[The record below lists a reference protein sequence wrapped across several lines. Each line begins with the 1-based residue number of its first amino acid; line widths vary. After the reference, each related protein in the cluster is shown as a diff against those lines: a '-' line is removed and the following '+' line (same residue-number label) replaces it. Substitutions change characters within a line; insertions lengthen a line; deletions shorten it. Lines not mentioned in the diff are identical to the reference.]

1 MASSY
6 TANLGIEKPGS
17 GEQAGTWGT
26 TTNTNFDIID
36 RAINGVLSLSL
47 TGTTT
52 TLTTTDGSLSDAGHK
67 VLVLAGSPSGT
78 NTITIDPNDQDKVYL
93 VKNGS
98 GQTATFTQGSGG
110 NASIANG
117 ETAWIFADGAGSGAQ
132 VQKAAFDIVGDTSP
146 QLGGVLDTNGN
157 NIEFPDSSGAEVNRL
172 KFGAGDD
179 LQIYHDGTNSRIAD
193 AGTGNLFI
201 EADSQFRVIKP
212 STEEVMIKASTD
224 GAVELYHDN
233 SKKIETDSAGVT
245 VTGQIT
251 ITGSS
256 IVFEGATSDAH
267 ETTFTVTDPTAD
279 RTITFPNSSGTVAL
293 TSDVSASLP
302 SGTVVPFAG
311 TSAPTGYLLAQ
322 GQAVSRSTYS
332 DLFSAIGTTYGT
344 GDGSSTFNLPDLR
357 GRVVAGKDDMG
368 GSSANRLTDQT
379 GGLNGDTL
387 GDTGGSETHT
397 LTTAQLAAHTHG
409 AGSYTA
415 LLPGDD
421 TQSTGGG
428 TGNRGPNGGTNL
440 TVSGTSGSTGSG
452 SAHNNVQPTIIL
464 NYIIKT

>member
-1 MASSY
+1 
-6 TANLGIEKPGS
+6 
-17 GEQAGTWGT
+17 
-26 TTNTNFDIID
+26 
-36 RAINGVLSLSL
+36 
-47 TGTTT
+47 
-52 TLTTTDGSLSDAGHK
+52 
-67 VLVLAGSPSGT
+67 VLAGSPSGT

-110 NASIANG
+110 NASVSDG

-132 VQKAAFDIVGDTSP
+132 VQKAVFDIVNDTSP
-146 QLGGVLDTNGN
+146 QLGGNLDVNAK
-157 NIEFPDSSGAEVNRL
+157 NIVFGDSSGSSDDRL
-172 KFGAGDD
+172 TFGAGTD
-179 LQIYHDGTNSRIAD
+179 LSIYHDGTDNHVD
-193 AGTGNLFI
+193 VAGTLTNKMAPALRKVYDQMP
-201 EADSQFRVIKP
+201 EPRYVI
-212 STEEVMIKASTD
+212 SM
-224 GAVELYHDN
+224 
-233 SKKIETDSAGVT
+233 
-245 VTGQIT
+245 
-251 ITGSS
+251 GSC
-256 IVFEGATSDAH
+256 A
-267 ETTFTVTDPTAD
+267 
-279 RTITFPNSSGTVAL
+279 NGTVAL

-311 TSAPTGYLLAQ
+311 SSAPTGYLLAQ

-332 DLFSAIGTTYGT
+332 DLFSAIGTTYGS

-397 LTTAQLAAHTHG
+397 LTEAQLAAHTHG

-415 LLPGDD
+415 LFPGDG
-421 TQSTGGG
+421 TQSTAGG
-428 TGNRGPNGGTNL
+428 TGNRGTQGGSNL

>member
-98 GQTATFTQGSGG
+98 GQTATFQQGDGSGG
-110 NASIANG
+110 TASISNG

-132 VQKAAFDIVGDTSP
+132 VQKAVFDIVGDTSP
-146 QLGGVLDTNGN
+146 QLGGSLSTNNN
-157 NIEFPDSSGAEVNRL
+157 NITFGDSSGASDDRL
-172 KFGAGDD
+172 TFGAGTDMS
-179 LQIYHDGTNSRIAD
+179 IYHDGTDNHVD
-193 AGTGNLFI
+193 VAGTLTIDGSGETLAKFI
-201 EADSQFRVIKP
+201 D
-212 STEEVMIKASTD
+212 D
-224 GAVELYHDN
+224 GAVELYHN
-233 SKKIETDSAGVT
+233 NTKRIETDSAGVT

-256 IVFEGATSDAH
+256 IVLEGATSDAH
-267 ETTFTVTDPTAD
+267 ETTLTVTDPTAD

-397 LTTAQLAAHTHG
+397 LTEAQLAAHTHG

-415 LLPGDD
+415 AFPSGNNSSGG
-421 TQSTGGG
+421 QGNTGSN
-428 TGNRGPNGGTNL
+428 TTTNL

>member
-36 RAINGVLSLSL
+36 QAINGVLSLSL

-52 TLTTTDGSLSDAGHK
+52 TLTTTDGSLSNAGHK

-98 GQTATFTQGSGG
+98 GQTATFQQGDGSGG
-110 NASIANG
+110 TASISNG
-117 ETAWIFADGAGSGAQ
+117 ETAWIFADGEGSGAQ
-132 VQKAAFDIVGDTSP
+132 VQKAAFDIVNDTSP
-146 QLGGVLDTNGN
+146 QLGGNLDVNAK
-157 NIEFPDSSGAEVNRL
+157 NIVFGDSSGASDDRL
-172 KFGAGDD
+172 TFGAGTDMS
-179 LQIYHDGTNSRIAD
+179 IYHDGTDNHVD
-193 AGTGNLFI
+193 VAGTLTIDGSGETLAKFI
-201 EADSQFRVIKP
+201 D
-212 STEEVMIKASTD
+212 D
-224 GAVELYHDN
+224 GAVELYHN
-233 SKKIETDSAGVT
+233 NTKRIETDSAGVT

-256 IVFEGATSDAH
+256 IVLEGATSDAH
-267 ETTFTVTDPTAD
+267 ETTLTVTDPTAD

-332 DLFSAIGTTYGT
+332 DLFSAIGTTYGV

-397 LTTAQLAAHTHG
+397 LTEAQLAAHTHG
-409 AGSYTA
+409 AGSYA
-415 LLPGDD
+415 AQYPAGG
-421 TQSTGGG
+421 SSGGG
-428 TGNRGPNGGTNL
+428 QGNSSGFNTGTF
-440 TVSGTSGSTGSG
+440 TVVGTSGSTGG
-452 SAHNNVQPTIIL
+452 DSAHNNVQPTIIL

>member
-110 NASIANG
+110 NASVSDG

-132 VQKAAFDIVGDTSP
+132 VQKAVFDIVNDTSP
-146 QLGGVLDTNGN
+146 QLGGSLSTNNN
-157 NIEFPDSSGAEVNRL
+157 NITFGDSSGSSDDRL
-172 KFGAGDD
+172 TFGAGTD
-179 LQIYHDGTNSRIAD
+179 LSVYHDGSNSFITES
-193 AGTGNLFI
+193 GTGNLKIQGSQVAI
-201 EADSQFRVIKP
+201 ESPDGGE
-212 STEEVMIKASTD
+212 TLASFVDD
-224 GAVELYHDN
+224 GGVTLFHDN
-233 SKKIETDSAGVT
+233 SAVLSTTSSG
-245 VTGQIT
+245 IT
-251 ITGSS
+251 IGGSN
-256 IVFEGATSDAH
+256 IVFEGATADAH

-332 DLFSAIGTTYGT
+332 DLFSAIGTTYGS

-397 LTTAQLAAHTHG
+397 LTEAQLAAHTHG

-415 LLPGDD
+415 AFPSGNNSSGG
-421 TQSTGGG
+421 QGNTGSN
-428 TGNRGPNGGTNL
+428 TTTNL

>member
-110 NASIANG
+110 NASVSDG

-132 VQKAAFDIVGDTSP
+132 VQKAVFDIVGDTSP
-146 QLGGVLDTNGN
+146 QLGGSLSTNNN
-157 NIEFPDSSGAEVNRL
+157 NITFGDSSGASDDRL
-172 KFGAGDD
+172 TFGAGTDMS
-179 LQIYHDGTNSRIAD
+179 IYHDGTDNHVD
-193 AGTGNLFI
+193 VAGTLTIDGSGETLAKFI
-201 EADSQFRVIKP
+201 D
-212 STEEVMIKASTD
+212 D
-224 GAVELYHDN
+224 GAVELYHN
-233 SKKIETDSAGVT
+233 NTKRIETDSAGVT

-256 IVFEGATSDAH
+256 IVLEGATSDAH
-267 ETTFTVTDPTAD
+267 ETTLTVTDPTAD

-311 TSAPTGYLLAQ
+311 SSAPTGYLLAQ

-409 AGSYTA
+409 AGSYVAQFPQGDPATA
-415 LLPGDD
+415 
-421 TQSTGGG
+421 GG
-428 TGNRGPNGGTNL
+428 TGNRGTTSVTNL
-440 TVSGTSGSTGSG
+440 TVTGTSGSTGG
-452 SAHNNVQPTIIL
+452 DSAHNNVQPTIIL